1 MPGTFSNLTYHVVF
15 STSNRLPLIVADTAE
30 PLHAYLGGV
39 VKGVEGTPLAV
50 GGMPDHVH
58 LVVGIPTKLA
68 IADVVRAVKS
78 SSSKWMN
85 DNNPAAKFGWQRGYG
100 AFTVSHSQVPRVVEY
115 VSRQEEHHRTR
126 SFTHEFAMLLRRHRI
141 DFDDRFL
148 P

>member
-15 STSNRLPLIVADTAE
+15 STANRLPLIAKHTAE

-39 VKGVEGTPLAV
+39 VKGIDGVPLAI

-58 LVVGIPTKLA
+58 LIVGIPTKLA

-85 DNNPAAKFGWQRGYG
+85 ENNPAEKFGWQRGYG
-100 AFTVSHSQVPRVVEY
+100 AFTVSQSLVFRVVEY
-115 VSRQEEHHRTR
+115 VARQREHHQTK
-126 SFTHEFAMLLRRHRI
+126 SFTDEFAMLLQRHRVEY
-141 DFDDRFL
+141 DERFL